1 MLLRLWMILSSA
13 LLLLVVVL
21 MPVTRTIAA
30 ATEEQPI
37 VLEDYNGNQM
47 RYDPPFDEAHYSVEI
62 SYVLRQRR
70 RHGGNRIDALYSE
83 AQWLVDL
90 GSAHRI
96 VLDEEEEK
104 GQDFSLSLFLLDHEK
119 RANFCFQSAIQ
130 IYQSRLQEIQEA
142 AETADTQLSDQ
153 QQTELATL
161 NHHLGSAY
169 FSLADM
175 YLDSTDHGEL
185 AHEYSLQAH
194 NVFQKL
200 LQVEDSGR
208 SAASFL
214 PKSSQND
221 IELNY
226 AHCCLRLGVALL
238 SEDESSTSMTQE
250 ALLAELMSDPYLLT
264 ELLAG
269 GDYLSDLLDV
279 GVDAEQ
285 LQQLFG
291 GMSGSSSHSADGGG
305 DAEKLE
311 RLESMVQQQIQ
322 QLEQAET
329 YFRSAAREFYKAVN
343 RERSA
348 VTRVELQNYL
358 ANTLQHHGT
367 ALVRRGNMAS
377 AASYMEKA
385 LHFYENDIV
394 PALQAAPAEGDIYSL
409 ERQDL
414 YVAVAE
420 GLYSL
425 SDIYQQLGKYD
436 DAKDRY
442 QRSSK

>member
-1 MLLRLWMILSSA
+1 MAIRCATIPLLTKRTTVSKFL
-13 LLLLVVVL
+13 
-21 MPVTRTIAA
+21 TRC
-30 ATEEQPI
+30 
-37 VLEDYNGNQM
+37 D
-47 RYDPPFDEAHYSVEI
+47 RDEGSD
-62 SYVLRQRR
+62 
-70 RHGGNRIDALYSE
+70 GGNRIDALYSE

-96 VLDEEEEK
+96 LLEEEEK

-119 RANFCFQSAIQ
+119 RANFAFQSAIQ
-130 IYQSRLQEIQEA
+130 IYQSRLLEIQEA
-142 AETADTQLSDQ
+142 AETAATQLSDQ
-153 QQTELATL
+153 QQTEVATL
-161 NHHLGSAY
+161 NHHLGSTY

-175 YLDSTDHGEL
+175 YLDDSKDHHDL
-185 AHEYSLQAH
+185 AHEYTLQAH
-194 NVFQKL
+194 SVFEKL

-221 IELNY
+221 IELSY

-238 SEDESSTSMTQE
+238 SEEESSSGMTQE
-250 ALLAELMSDPYLLT
+250 ALLAELMSDPYLLS
-264 ELLAG
+264 ELLTG
-269 GDYLSDLLDV
+269 GDFLSDLLDI

-291 GMSGSSSHSADGGG
+291 GMSGSSSSHSTDGGG
-305 DAEKLE
+305 DAGKLE
-311 RLESMVQQQIQ
+311 RLESVVQQQIQ

-329 YFRSAAREFYKAVN
+329 YFGSAALEFYKAVN

-367 ALVRRGNMAS
+367 ALVRRGNMES

-385 LHFYENDIV
+385 LDLYENVIV
-394 PALQAAPAEGDIYSL
+394 PALQAAPAEEDAYAL

-425 SDIYQQLGKYD
+425 SDIYQQQGKYD
-436 DAKDRY
+436 LAKDRY
-442 QRSSK
+442 QRSSKWILL